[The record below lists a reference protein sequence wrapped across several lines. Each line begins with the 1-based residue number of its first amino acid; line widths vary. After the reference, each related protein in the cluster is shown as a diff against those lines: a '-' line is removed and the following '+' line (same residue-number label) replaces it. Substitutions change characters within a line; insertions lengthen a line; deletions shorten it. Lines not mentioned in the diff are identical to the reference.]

1 MKKKVGIF
9 FGPTGGKTESVARKV
24 QQAFGE
30 EIADIIP
37 IKDCKASDIDK
48 YDNIVF
54 GCSTIGKETWNA
66 DSSKPDWDIFRPE
79 IEKINYEGKTFALF
93 GLGDHVTYATMFV
106 DAIGV
111 IGKEMLGKGAQIVG
125 RVPTCE
131 YEFSDSEAVIGN
143 EFIGL
148 PIDED
153 FQPELTDRRV
163 NEWVERL
170 KQQFA

>member
-1 MKKKVGIF
+1 
-9 FGPTGGKTESVARKV
+9 
-24 QQAFGE
+24 
-30 EIADIIP
+30 
-37 IKDCKASDIDK
+37 
-48 YDNIVF
+48 
-54 GCSTIGKETWNA
+54 
-66 DSSKPDWDIFRPE
+66 
-79 IEKINYEGKTFALF
+79 
-93 GLGDHVTYATMFV
+93 
-106 DAIGV
+106 IGV
-111 IGKEMLGKGAQIVG
+111 IGKEMLSKGAQIVG

-163 NEWVERL
+163 KEWVERL